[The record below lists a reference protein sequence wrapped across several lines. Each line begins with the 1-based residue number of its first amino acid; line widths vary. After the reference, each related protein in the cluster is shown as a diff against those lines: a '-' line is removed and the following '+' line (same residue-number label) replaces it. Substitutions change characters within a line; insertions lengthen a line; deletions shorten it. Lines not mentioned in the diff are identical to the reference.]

1 MKDGL
6 EMKDVLADP
15 LQGESFPSSPP
26 SQCTLEKENN
36 NKTGAKPQE
45 CRGRIGGRISVFAS
59 ALGRM
64 SDAADRQ
71 GTTQAHRQPERRGT
85 SSET

>member
-45 CRGRIGGRISVFAS
+45 FRGRIGGRISVFF
-59 ALGRM
+59 GRG
-64 SDAADRQ
+64 RQ
-71 GTTQAHRQPERRGT
+71 TRNNTGAQTARAEGNLL
-85 SSET
+85 

>member
-26 SQCTLEKENN
+26 SQRTLEKENN
-36 NKTGAKPQE
+36 NKA
-45 CRGRIGGRISVFAS
+45 GGK
-59 ALGRM
+59 
-64 SDAADRQ
+64 AAGMQGEDRR
-71 GTTQAHRQPERRGT
+71 TH
-85 SSET
+85 